1 MRSRTTVV
9 TCPRCRNTMNLVIE
23 SESSG
28 GVRRITYLYI
38 CPVCRYRITQEET
51 SVKLNGGKIELRR
64 RVYVS
69 KLH

>member
-1 MRSRTTVV
+1 
-9 TCPRCRNTMNLVIE
+9 MNLVIE

-69 KLH
+69 RLH